1 MKSVKLK
8 TIVQLRNYAVLTII
22 ITLTRLYDA
31 QRNYDKRKSI
41 EVITITYIT

>member
-22 ITLTRLYDA
+22 ITLPRSHERDY
-31 QRNYDKRKSI
+31 
-41 EVITITYIT
+41 